1 MEVGQR
7 RDIGSSNLIG
17 ESQDGVCTGNGNK
30 IKMLEFFMPHFNGMK
45 DNNYC
50 S

>member
-1 MEVGQR
+1 MEGEQR

-30 IKMLEFFMPHFNGMK
+30 IKMLEFFMPHHNGMK
-45 DNNYC
+45 DNC